1 MQIRFL
7 NVLNRQRKLSC
18 HNGCIN
24 LEKKRQRQQRQS
36 HWLFPPKK
44 EKKKKITTKKSLK
57 LQAQG
62 YTYVPFW
69 SIVEYISVNK
79 LNEYQYMYNHI
90 TCIFNVL
97 CDLVISQCKNLKK
110 AMQRN
115 ENTSFKYVMKSC
127 SFLIKQEEKTM
138 LKNLCMNF
146 FFISITICKTAYKI
160 TLDFSLW
167 YKNIFPRYR

>member
-1 MQIRFL
+1 MVALI
-7 NVLNRQRKLSC
+7 QRKKDRDSKDRVI
-18 HNGCIN
+18 GY
-24 LEKKRQRQQRQS
+24 S
-36 HWLFPPKK
+36 PPKK
-44 EKKKKITTKKSLK
+44 KKKKITTKKSLK

>member
-44 EKKKKITTKKSLK
+44 EKKENHHEEIFKTSSTGINICTFFVN
-57 LQAQG
+57 
-62 YTYVPFW
+62 YR
-69 SIVEYISVNK
+69 IYIINK
-79 LNEYQYMYNHI
+79 FNEYQYNYI
-90 TCIFNVL
+90 TCILNVL
-97 CDLVISQCKNLKK
+97 CDLVISQCKILKK

-115 ENTSFKYVMKSC
+115 ENTSFKYVIKSC

-146 FFISITICKTAYKI
+146 FFHFYNDMQNCI
-160 TLDFSLW
+160 
-167 YKNIFPRYR
+167 